1 VLLKLVLA
9 LARAL
14 LLPAVHE
21 LLLLLLCC
29 CSAAALLL
37 LTCLLLV
44 RRAHGP
50 WTSSLGN
57 DSTCNQ
63 RTGSQH

>member
-29 CSAAALLL
+29 CSAAAHLSSF
-37 LTCLLLV
+37 
-44 RRAHGP
+44 GP
-50 WTSSLGN
+50 QSPWAL
-57 DSTCNQ
+57 DEQ
-63 RTGSQH
+63 PRQ